1 MEDEG
6 YNPLKG
12 LLPGAESYC
21 GRRIV
26 TAILRKVVFLS
37 VAAGV
42 MMLPACVYHV
52 SEDDLLR
59 PRSQP
64 LAEWLEPNLS
74 ESVRC
79 QTVELDGGQ
88 SVKLR
93 GWLISPPRARYCMIY
108 FYGTGETV
116 LANRRQLCW
125 LARTLDCRV
134 LAMDYR
140 GYGFSGGS
148 TGMAVFLDDAL
159 VAYDYL
165 LSRPLCAGKAVFIYG
180 RSLGAT
186 FATYVASR
194 RDAAGLILEAPP
206 TSAAEAI
213 PPLRKLLA
221 WPWRWLVYPRP
232 DKALRQTK
240 PQPIDAIRQIKTP
253 LLVIHGTDDRIVPTE
268 LGRRLFEQAGSE
280 HKYWLAVQG
289 AGHNNL
295 SLAREEVCGALLQFF
310 REHGDG

>member
-1 MEDEG
+1 M
-6 YNPLKG
+6 
-12 LLPGAESYC
+12 
-21 GRRIV
+21 V
-26 TAILRKVVFLS
+26 TVVLRNVVFLS
-37 VAAGV
+37 VVAGA

-52 SEDDLLR
+52 SERDLLR
-59 PRSQP
+59 PRRQP
-64 LAEWLEPNLS
+64 LAEWVEPEMP
-74 ESVRC
+74 ESVCCR
-79 QTVELDGGQ
+79 TVELDGGQ

-93 GWLISPPRARYCMIY
+93 GWLISPPGARHCMIY

-116 LANRRQLCW
+116 LANRGQLCW
-125 LARTLDCRV
+125 LARTLDCSV

-148 TGMAVFLDDAL
+148 IGMGAFMDDAL

-165 LSRPLCAGKAVFIYG
+165 LSSPLCAGRAVFIYG

-194 RDAAGLILEAPP
+194 RDAAGVILEAPP

-213 PPLRKLLA
+213 PPLRKLLS

-232 DKALRQTK
+232 DKALRQAK
-240 PQPIDAIRQIKTP
+240 PQPIDAIRRIKTP
-253 LLVIHGTDDRIVPTE
+253 LLVIHGTADRIVPTS

-295 SLAREEVCGALLQFF
+295 SLAREEVCGALVRFV
-310 REHGDG
+310 REHGNGR